1 MSKRDFQ
8 NSGFTLLEIVIALGL
23 IATALMAVFR
33 IQAQNLDLQS
43 EAKFMTIANQLVQD
57 RVARIQAS
65 TTLSEGTT
73 SGDCGEDYPNYT
85 YREEISEVP
94 DMEDLYKVRLSVF
107 LERDVVVKDLSL
119 ETYLFR
125 PKE

>member
-1 MSKRDFQ
+1 
-8 NSGFTLLEIVIALGL
+8 
-23 IATALMAVFR
+23 
-33 IQAQNLDLQS
+33 
-43 EAKFMTIANQLVQD
+43 MTIANQLVQD

-65 TTLSEGTT
+65 ATLSEGTT

-107 LERDVVVKDLSL
+107 LERDVRVKDLSL
-119 ETYLFR
+119 ETYVFR
-125 PKE
+125 PKK

>member
-1 MSKRDFQ
+1 MSKRGFQ

-33 IQAQNLDLQS
+33 IQAQNLDLQA
-43 EAKFMTIANQLVQD
+43 EAKFMTIANQLAQD

-65 TTLSEGTT
+65 ATLSEGTT

-94 DMEDLYKVRLSVF
+94 DMEDLYKVSLSVF
-107 LERDVVVKDLSL
+107 LERDVIVKDLSL
-119 ETYLFR
+119 VTYLFR

>member
-1 MSKRDFQ
+1 MSNRGSQ

-33 IQAQNLDLQS
+33 LQAQSLDLQS
-43 EAKFMTIANQLVQD
+43 EAKFITIAHQLAQD

-65 TTLSEGTT
+65 DTLSEGTT
-73 SGDCGEDYPNYT
+73 SGDFGEYYPDYS
-85 YREEISEVP
+85 YREEISEMP
-94 DMEDLYKVRLSVF
+94 DMEELYKIRLSVF
-107 LERDVVVKDLSL
+107 LEREVVVKDLSL

-125 PKE
+125 PKK